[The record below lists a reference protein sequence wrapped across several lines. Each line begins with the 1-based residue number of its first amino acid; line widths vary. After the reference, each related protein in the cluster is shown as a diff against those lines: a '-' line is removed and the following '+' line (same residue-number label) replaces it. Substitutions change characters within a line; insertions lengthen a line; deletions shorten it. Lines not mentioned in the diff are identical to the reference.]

1 MNNSNKLGNNYRC
14 WFQMYSISMLYINFK
29 FCGFER
35 RSRMKKL
42 FTARHRKI
50 ERFKDK
56 GRKHFFFRR

>member
-1 MNNSNKLGNNYRC
+1 
-14 WFQMYSISMLYINFK
+14 MYSISMLCINFK

-56 GRKHFFFRR
+56 GRKHFFSAGESIKLILREL